1 IQGMLSGIDNARA
14 AVPANRHSA
23 PAPSG
28 SPPATLE
35 LPGEAPGGLAG
46 AATSLPAMADL
57 PEARYL
63 DEVPPPPEPPHDD
76 EEFPPPDD
84 EPGPSS
90 GPPTT
95 VNPITNT

>member
-1 IQGMLSGIDNARA
+1 MFAMLSAARFA
-14 AVPANRHSA
+14 YA
-23 PAPSG
+23 
-28 SPPATLE
+28 
-35 LPGEAPGGLAG
+35 
-46 AATSLPAMADL
+46 SLLSAMADL

-76 EEFPPPDD
+76 EEFAPPDD